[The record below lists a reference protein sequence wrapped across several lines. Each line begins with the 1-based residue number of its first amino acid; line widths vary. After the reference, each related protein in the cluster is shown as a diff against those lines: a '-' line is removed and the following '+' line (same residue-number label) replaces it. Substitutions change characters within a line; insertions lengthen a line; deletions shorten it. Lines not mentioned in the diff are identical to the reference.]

1 MGPDSENETSREQE
15 IKTRKRNANR
25 LLHERNIYV
34 FLASVAEDAMN
45 NSTILKNAEFVGF
58 LLVKK
63 LVQTVEGMLYKL
75 SQKNNLFNLEMWNQF
90 LDTKDF
96 KDIFSY
102 IEKEYD
108 VFKMYYQSM
117 YDKLASGGK
126 IKSISGD

>member
-1 MGPDSENETSREQE
+1 MGPDSESETSREQE

-45 NSTILKNAEFVGF
+45 NATILKNAEFVGF

>member
-1 MGPDSENETSREQE
+1 
-15 IKTRKRNANR
+15 
-25 LLHERNIYV
+25 
-34 FLASVAEDAMN
+34 
-45 NSTILKNAEFVGF
+45 
-58 LLVKK
+58 
-63 LVQTVEGMLYKL
+63 
-75 SQKNNLFNLEMWNQF
+75 MWNQF

-126 IKSISGD
+126 IKSISGDE

>member
-45 NSTILKNAEFVGF
+45 NATILKNAEFVGF

-63 LVQTVEGMLYKL
+63 LVQTVEGMLY
-75 SQKNNLFNLEMWNQF
+75 
-90 LDTKDF
+90 
-96 KDIFSY
+96 
-102 IEKEYD
+102 
-108 VFKMYYQSM
+108 
-117 YDKLASGGK
+117 
-126 IKSISGD
+126 